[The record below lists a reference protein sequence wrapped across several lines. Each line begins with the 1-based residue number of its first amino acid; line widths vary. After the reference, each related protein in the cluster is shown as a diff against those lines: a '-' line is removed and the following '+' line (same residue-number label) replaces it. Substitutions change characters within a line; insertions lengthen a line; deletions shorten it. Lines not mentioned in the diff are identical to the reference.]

1 MSFSEFYQRS
11 INEPEKFWAEQAR
24 RIDWQTPFTQTLD
37 HSNPPFARW
46 FCEGRTNLCHNA
58 IDRWLEK
65 QPEAL
70 ALIAVSSET
79 EEERTFT
86 FRQLHDEVNA
96 VASMLRSLGVQRGD
110 RVLVYMPMIA
120 EAHITLLA
128 CARIGAIHSVVFGGF
143 ASHSVAA
150 RIDDAKPVL
159 IVSADAGAR
168 GGKIIPYKKLLDD
181 AISQAQHQPRHV
193 LLVDRGL
200 AKMARVSGRDVDFA
214 SLRHQHIG
222 ARVPVAWLESN
233 ETSCILYTS
242 GTTGKP
248 KGVQRDVGGYAV
260 ALATSMDT
268 IFGGKAGGVFFCA
281 SDIGWVVGHSYIVY
295 APLLAGMA
303 TIVYEGLPIWPDC
316 GVWWKIVEKYQVSRM
331 FSAPTAIR
339 VLKKFPTA
347 EIRKHD
353 LSSLEVLY
361 LAGEPLDEPT
371 ASWVSNTLDVPVI
384 DNYWQTESGWPIM
397 AIARGLDDRPTRLGS
412 PGVPMYGYNV
422 QLLNEVTG
430 EPCGVNEPKKIMG
443 ILQGEALMNDASG
456 LVSLKFAVAVAMGT
470 MIFTVGGA
478 TVEFMKVAIGGILAG
493 FVVSWLYGRSLRF
506 LSRWGGDEP
515 ATQIVLLFLLPFAS
529 YLIAEHIGVSGILAA
544 VAAGMTITR
553 SGVMRRAPLAMR
565 LRANSTWA
573 MLEFVFNGMVFLL
586 LGLQLPGILE
596 TSLMAAEIDPNVEI
610 WMLFTDIILIY
621 AALMLVRFGW
631 LWTMKKFSNRFL
643 KKKPMEFGSWTTRE
657 ILIASFAGVRG
668 AITLAGVLSIPLL
681 LPDGNVFPARYE
693 LVFLA
698 AGVIL
703 FSLFVG
709 VVMLPILLQHI
720 EVADHSQQLKEERIA
735 RAATAEVAIV
745 AIQKMEE
752 RLAADTEENIDNQ
765 LLTEVSSR
773 VIGNLR
779 RRADGRN
786 DVESSILEENLERRF
801 RLAALRSER
810 AELYHLRATRE
821 ISNETLQKLLHD
833 LDLLEALLIEENQ

>member
-1 MSFSEFYQRS
+1 MVYSVIVVPGMLGKAGFPPAAVFVATCLVAGVGS
-11 INEPEKFWAEQAR
+11 IVMGLWA
-24 RIDWQTPFTQTLD
+24 
-37 HSNPPFARW
+37 
-46 FCEGRTNLCHNA
+46 NLPLA
-58 IDRWLEK
+58 I
-65 QPEAL
+65 
-70 ALIAVSSET
+70 
-79 EEERTFT
+79 
-86 FRQLHDEVNA
+86 
-96 VASMLRSLGVQRGD
+96 G
-110 RVLVYMPMIA
+110 
-120 EAHITLLA
+120 
-128 CARIGAIHSVVFGGF
+128 C
-143 ASHSVAA
+143 
-150 RIDDAKPVL
+150 
-159 IVSADAGAR
+159 
-168 GGKIIPYKKLLDD
+168 
-181 AISQAQHQPRHV
+181 AISLTAFTAFSLV
-193 LLVDRGL
+193 LG
-200 AKMARVSGRDVDFA
+200 
-214 SLRHQHIG
+214 QHIS
-222 ARVPVAWLESN
+222 VPVALGAVFLMGVLFTVISATGIRSW
-233 ETSCILYTS
+233 ILRNLPQGVAH
-242 GTTGKP
+242 GTGIGIGLFLLLIAAN
-248 KGVQRDVGGYAV
+248 GVGLVIKNPLDGLPV
-260 ALATSMDT
+260 ALGDFDT
-268 IFGGKAGGVFFCA
+268 F
-281 SDIGWVVGHSYIVY
+281 
-295 APLLAGMA
+295 
-303 TIVYEGLPIWPDC
+303 
-316 GVWWKIVEKYQVSRM
+316 
-331 FSAPTAIR
+331 
-339 VLKKFPTA
+339 
-347 EIRKHD
+347 
-353 LSSLEVLY
+353 
-361 LAGEPLDEPT
+361 
-371 ASWVSNTLDVPVI
+371 PVI
-384 DNYWQTESGWPIM
+384 MSLV
-397 AIARGLDDRPTRLGS
+397 GLA
-412 PGVPMYGYNV
+412 V
-422 QLLNEVTG
+422 
-430 EPCGVNEPKKIMG
+430 
-443 ILQGEALMNDASG
+443 ILG

-470 MIFTVGGA
+470 MVFTVGGA
-478 TVEFMKVAIGGILAG
+478 TLEFFKVAIGGILAG

-596 TSLMAAEIDPNVEI
+596 SSLAAAEADPNVET
-610 WMLFTDIILIY
+610 WMLFTDIVLIY

-631 LWTMKKFSNRFL
+631 LWTMKKFSLRFL
-643 KKKPMEFGSWTTRE
+643 KKKPMEFASWTSRE

-681 LPDGNVFPARYE
+681 LPDGSGFPARYE

-709 VVMLPILLQHI
+709 VIMLPLLLQHL
-720 EVADHSQQLKEERIA
+720 EVADHAQQLKEERIA

-786 DVESSILEENLERRF
+786 DVESSIQEENLERRF

-833 LDLLEALLIEENQ
+833 LDLMEALLIENQ

>member
-1 MSFSEFYQRS
+1 MPLSIIKNIANRERMEIFFTILIMTLVVSLSGVFTRVLPFQLPLPLMQIAVGALLAWPTFGLHVEFD
-11 INEPEKFWAEQAR
+11 PELFLVLFIPPLLFADGWK
-24 RIDWQTPFTQTLD
+24 TPTREFLE
-37 HSNPPFARW
+37 H
-46 FCEGRTNLCHNA
+46 GREIFGL
-58 IDRWLEK
+58 
-65 QPEAL
+65 AL
-70 ALIAVSSET
+70 AL
-79 EEERTFT
+79 
-86 FRQLHDEVNA
+86 
-96 VASMLRSLGVQRGD
+96 
-110 RVLVYMPMIA
+110 VLVTVVGIGFLIYWLVPGIPLIPA
-120 EAHITLLA
+120 FALA
-128 CARIGAIHSVVFGGF
+128 A
-143 ASHSVAA
+143 
-150 RIDDAKPVL
+150 VL
-159 IVSADAGAR
+159 SPTD
-168 GGKIIPYKKLLDD
+168 
-181 AISQAQHQPRHV
+181 
-193 LLVDRGL
+193 
-200 AKMARVSGRDVDFA
+200 
-214 SLRHQHIG
+214 
-222 ARVPVAWLESN
+222 
-233 ETSCILYTS
+233 
-242 GTTGKP
+242 
-248 KGVQRDVGGYAV
+248 AV
-260 ALATSMDT
+260 ALSG
-268 IFGGKAGGVFFCA
+268 I
-281 SDIGWVVGHSYIVY
+281 VG
-295 APLLAGMA
+295 
-303 TIVYEGLPIWPDC
+303 EGRI
-316 GVWWKIVEKYQVSRM
+316 
-331 FSAPTAIR
+331 
-339 VLKKFPTA
+339 
-347 EIRKHD
+347 
-353 LSSLEVLY
+353 
-361 LAGEPLDEPT
+361 
-371 ASWVSNTLDVPVI
+371 
-384 DNYWQTESGWPIM
+384 
-397 AIARGLDDRPTRLGS
+397 
-412 PGVPMYGYNV
+412 
-422 QLLNEVTG
+422 
-430 EPCGVNEPKKIMG
+430 PKKIMG

-456 LVSLKFAVAVAMGT
+456 LVSLKFAVAT
-470 MIFTVGGA
+470 L
-478 TVEFMKVAIGGILAG
+478 EFFKVAIGGILAG

-596 TSLMAAEIDPNVEI
+596 SSLAAAEADPNVET
-610 WMLFTDIILIY
+610 WMLFTDIVLIY

-631 LWTMKKFSNRFL
+631 LWTMKKFSLRFL
-643 KKKPMEFGSWTTRE
+643 KKKPMEFASWTSRE

-681 LPDGNVFPARYE
+681 LPDGSGFPARYE

-709 VVMLPILLQHI
+709 VIMLPLLLQHL
-720 EVADHSQQLKEERIA
+720 EVADHAQQLKEERIA

-786 DVESSILEENLERRF
+786 DVESSIQEENLERRF

-833 LDLLEALLIEENQ
+833 LDLMEALLIENQ